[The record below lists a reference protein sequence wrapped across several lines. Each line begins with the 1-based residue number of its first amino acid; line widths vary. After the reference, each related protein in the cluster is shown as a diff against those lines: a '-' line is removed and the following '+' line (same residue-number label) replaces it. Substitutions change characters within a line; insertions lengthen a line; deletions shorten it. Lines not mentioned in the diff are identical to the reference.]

1 MCILWP
7 SRFLVTS
14 WFGTGTISWNL
25 VIEALTI
32 EVWDHNLSISCH
44 NCRLT
49 DVLPPS
55 FCHSNF
61 SNVAW
66 DNCNHKISKHNLQYI
81 IKVCKQ
87 EAIKIYELHIWAF
100 DQINEETKR
109 QKYDILFRQ
118 IGELEEN
125 AFLGWEEHFCKDL
138 KFIQLLGDTL
148 GGHLRFT

>member
-1 MCILWP
+1 M
-7 SRFLVTS
+7 
-14 WFGTGTISWNL
+14 
-25 VIEALTI
+25 
-32 EVWDHNLSISCH
+32 
-44 NCRLT
+44 
-49 DVLPPS
+49 
-55 FCHSNF
+55 
-61 SNVAW
+61 
-66 DNCNHKISKHNLQYI
+66 
-81 IKVCKQ
+81 CKQ